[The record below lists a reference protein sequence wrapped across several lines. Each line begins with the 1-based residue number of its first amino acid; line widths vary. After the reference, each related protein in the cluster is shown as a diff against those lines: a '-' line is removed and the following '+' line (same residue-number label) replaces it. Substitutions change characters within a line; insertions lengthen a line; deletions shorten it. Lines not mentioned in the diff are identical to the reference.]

1 MNPTTKNPT
10 NRLGK
15 PIPKSLLI
23 AGFSC
28 MMGSSLFAATY
39 KWNGSLTG
47 NLNDVTQWT
56 PTVTGALAWN
66 NEYDV
71 ETPGAN
77 VSQTANVN
85 IGQMMI
91 GSASGAPAV
100 LNITNQISSN
110 YNTIA
115 AGSSWFFNNAQ
126 GTINHTA
133 GLIKTY
139 NTGDAMWILVGCSA
153 GSTGNVG
160 TYNFGGASPGPSIVA
175 TGGNANSAGIAIGG
189 NSGNHGVMSLSGYG
203 TINIPAEPFYIG
215 TRDCWGSPNGNGI
228 LNITGGN
235 LSINAGYLYVGG
247 HFLTDHGP
255 WAAGNSTALLNVTI
269 DSTGISPIN
278 ASTVQIDSAA
288 SFSANLSGVSP
299 TIGDVYTIINSTN
312 PINGTF
318 FGLAEGSYL
327 LAGSQWFTISYLSN
341 KVTITAAAEPTTL
354 PPWLE
359 EGFNYTSGST
369 IVGKNGGIGFAGSS
383 WTTTAADT
391 VGTGLSYPG
400 LATAGNGN
408 LHTGNYGGSTR
419 SVAQIGGSVYYMSML
434 INMHN
439 IETVRC
445 GPELQISNNDGCL
458 FGRVTGGWGMF
469 APGGG
474 IFGVSNSTG
483 SYKTWTGV
491 TKASDNKTHLL
502 VYKFDSIA
510 KVISMW
516 VDPTVSTTI
525 PTPDA
530 TLSTGGNWTV
540 NLGTSFND
548 IRVFHEQGGCDL
560 DALRFGAYWQAVLP
574 AGSTVSSLS
583 GLTLSSGTLSPAFA
597 AATRSYTTTVTDATI
612 TVTPTVTDSTAT
624 VTVKGTPVASG
635 AASGAIPLSVG
646 YNRINTVVTAQDG
659 STTIYGVT
667 VTRNSTFTSW
677 INNYPSLTGSN
688 ALPDASPAGD
698 GVSNM
703 MKYALGL
710 DPTQVATNLD
720 GYDGYGIYF
729 GIGSDAQN
737 DPNLSCSVEEST
749 DLINWGP
756 PIYGTDY
763 SSPPSYFEYDLADP
777 VASGQPKVFGRL
789 KVTQTP

>member
-1 MNPTTKNPT
+1 
-10 NRLGK
+10 
-15 PIPKSLLI
+15 
-23 AGFSC
+23 

-110 YNTIA
+110 YDTVA

-189 NSGNHGVMSLSGYG
+189 NSSNHGVMSLSGYG
-203 TINIPAEPFYIG
+203 TINIPAEPIYIG

-247 HFLTDHGP
+247 HVLTDHGP
-255 WAAGNSTALLNVTI
+255 WAAGSSTALLNVTI

-312 PINGTF
+312 PISGTF
-318 FGLAEGSYL
+318 FGLAEGGYL

-341 KVTITAAAEPTTL
+341 KVTITAAATPTSL
-354 PPWLE
+354 PRWLE
-359 EGFNYTSGST
+359 EGFSYTSGST
-369 IVGKNGGIGFAGSS
+369 IVGQNGGTGFASGSS
-383 WTTTAADT
+383 WSTTASDT
-391 VGTGLSYPG
+391 VGTGLTYSG
-400 LATAGNGN
+400 LATSGTGD

-419 SVAQIGGSVYYMSML
+419 AISPISSASYYMSML
-434 INMHN
+434 INMHG
-439 IETVRC
+439 ISTVRC
-445 GPELQISNNDGCL
+445 GPELQVSNAAGCL

-469 APGGG
+469 SGGNG
-474 IFGVSNSTG
+474 AFGVTNSTG
-483 SYKTWTGV
+483 TYKTWTGV
-491 TKASDNKTHLL
+491 TAAADSLTHLL
-502 VYKFDSIA
+502 VYKFDSVS
-510 KVISMW
+510 KTISMW

-525 PTPDA
+525 PSPDA
-530 TLSTGGNWTV
+530 TLSTGGNWTI

-548 IRVFHEQGGCDL
+548 IRFFHEQAGCDI
-560 DALRFGAYWQAVLP
+560 DELRFGPYWQSVLP
-574 AGSTVSSLS
+574 APLSTVSTLS
-583 GLTLSSGTLSPAFA
+583 DLALSSGTLSPTFA
-597 AATRSYTTTVTDATI
+597 TGTTSYTASVSNATSSITVTPTLTDTTATVKVNGTTVTSGSASGSISLSVGTNTITTLVTAQDGVTTTTYTTTVTRAAANSYTAWVAGYPGLSDS
-612 TVTPTVTDSTAT
+612 TPT
-624 VTVKGTPVASG
+624 G
-635 AASGAIPLSVG
+635 
-646 YNRINTVVTAQDG
+646 N
-659 STTIYGVT
+659 
-667 VTRNSTFTSW
+667 
-677 INNYPSLTGSN
+677 PS
-688 ALPDASPAGD
+688 GD
-698 GVSNM
+698 GITNLV
-703 MKYALGL
+703 KYALDL
-710 DPTQVATNLD
+710 NPTINTQPVGTHS
-720 GYDGYGIYF
+720 
-729 GIGSDAQN
+729 GSTLTFTKGTMAKGDSNIAYAIQ
-737 DPNLSCSVEEST
+737 EST
-749 DLINWGP
+749 DLVTWGTP
-756 PIYGTDY
+756 TLGSVSYGDTITY
-763 SSPPSYFEYDLADP
+763 TYP
-777 VASGQPKVFGRL
+777 SGQTKVFARL
-789 KVTQTP
+789 KVVQTP

>member
-1 MNPTTKNPT
+1 MNPTPKYHT
-10 NRLGK
+10 NRLGN

-28 MMGSSLFAATY
+28 MMGSSLFATTY
-39 KWNGSLTG
+39 KWAGALTG
-47 NLNDVTQWT
+47 DLNDTTQWT
-56 PTVTGALAWN
+56 PSATGLPSWN
-66 NEYDV
+66 NEFDI

-77 VSQTANVN
+77 VTQSANVN
-85 IGQMMI
+85 IGQMMT
-91 GSASGAPAV
+91 GSASGAPTV
-100 LNITNQISSN
+100 LNITHQISSN
-110 YNTIA
+110 WDTIS
-115 AGSSWFFNNAQ
+115 AGSSWFYNNAQ

-133 GLIKTY
+133 GAIVPL
-139 NTGDAMWILVGCSA
+139 NNGDAMWILVGCSA

-160 TYNFGGASPGPSIVA
+160 TYNFGGPSPGPSITS
-175 TGGNANSAGIAIGG
+175 TGGTAFGAGIAIGG

-203 TINIPAEPFYIG
+203 TINIPAEPIYIG

-312 PINGTF
+312 PISGTF
-318 FGLAEGSYL
+318 FGLAEGGYL

-341 KVTITAAAEPTTL
+341 KVTITAAATPTSL
-354 PPWLE
+354 PRWLE
-359 EGFNYTSGST
+359 EGFSYTSGSS
-369 IVGKNGGIGFAGSS
+369 IVGKNGGTGFASGSS
-383 WTTTAADT
+383 WSTTASNT
-391 VGTGLSYPG
+391 VGTGLTYPG
-400 LATAGNGN
+400 LATSGTGD

-419 SVAQIGGSVYYMSML
+419 AITPISGASYYMSML
-434 INMHN
+434 ISMHN

-491 TKASDNKTHLL
+491 TVRSDNNTHLL
-502 VYKFDSIA
+502 VYKFDSVA

-530 TLSTGGNWTV
+530 TLSTGGNWTI

-548 IRVFHEQGGCDL
+548 IRFFHEQAGCDI
-560 DALRFGAYWQAVLP
+560 DELRFGPYWQSVLP
-574 AGSTVSSLS
+574 AAPTNTYSNWMSTNYPTLTGADAAATANPSHDGLSNLVKYALDLNPTVSSQPAGTHSGSSLS
-583 GLTLSSGTLSPAFA
+583 FT
-597 AATRSYTTTVTDATI
+597 
-612 TVTPTVTDSTAT
+612 
-624 VTVKGTPVASG
+624 KGTMAKADSNITY
-635 AASGAIPLSVG
+635 AI
-646 YNRINTVVTAQDG
+646 
-659 STTIYGVT
+659 
-667 VTRNSTFTSW
+667 
-677 INNYPSLTGSN
+677 
-688 ALPDASPAGD
+688 
-698 GVSNM
+698 
-703 MKYALGL
+703 
-710 DPTQVATNLD
+710 
-720 GYDGYGIYF
+720 
-729 GIGSDAQN
+729 
-737 DPNLSCSVEEST
+737 EEST
-749 DLINWGP
+749 DLVTWGSP
-756 PIYGTDY
+756 TLG
-763 SSPPSYFEYDLADP
+763 SSTNGSNTISYTFP
-777 VASGQPKVFGRL
+777 SGQTKVFARL
-789 KVTQTP
+789 KVVQTP